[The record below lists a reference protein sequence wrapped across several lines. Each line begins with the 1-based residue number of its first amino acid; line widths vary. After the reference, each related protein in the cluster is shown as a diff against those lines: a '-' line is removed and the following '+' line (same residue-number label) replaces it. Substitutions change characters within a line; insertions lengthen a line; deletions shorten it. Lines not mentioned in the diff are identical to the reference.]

1 MFGRFKRKRKCG
13 FRRLLKKMKG
23 QWLTFDLLIGALLF
37 TFSLGVA
44 THYMEFLQR
53 EYSSI
58 VVFQPNA
65 EQVIA
70 NAIVSNSSVS
80 YLPQKWCAVE
90 SGVGVVVF
98 NNCTSLQCNQ
108 VLVGKRLTN
117 VNINLSSPVSCGAG
131 CFLEVEGC

>member
-1 MFGRFKRKRKCG
+1 
-13 FRRLLKKMKG
+13 MKG

-90 SGVGVVVF
+90 SGVGGVVF